1 MQLECPILRFS
12 KNLFHGDISSGKRNF
27 ENMLFKKKDPYKPD
41 SSKKFLGN
49 RALWPS
55 DGGVN
60 GSVSPF
66 NGQTRRNLQTN
77 ISKEE
82 KN

>member
-1 MQLECPILRFS
+1 MVIYLLEKETLKICFLR
-12 KNLFHGDISSGKRNF
+12 
-27 ENMLFKKKDPYKPD
+27 KKTHKPD

-55 DGGVN
+55 DGGVD

-66 NGQTRRNLQTN
+66 NGQTRRNLQIN